1 MKKSLLH
8 PLLLT
13 LAMLSQAV
21 ASNPGDAKPY
31 PLKTCVVSGDK
42 LSEISKPLT
51 FNYEGQEVKLC
62 CRDCKRS
69 FDKNP
74 AKYLAKIQ
82 AANSK

>member
-1 MKKSLLH
+1 MKKSFLY
-8 PLLLT
+8 PLLIAVALV
-13 LAMLSQAV
+13 SQAV
-21 ASNPGDAKPY
+21 ASNPGNAKPY
-31 PLKTCVVSGDK
+31 PLKTCVVSGDE

-51 FNYEGQEVKLC
+51 FIYEGQEVKLC

-82 AANSK
+82 AANPK